1 MSVDMKNMLSLVRM
15 GGATL
20 SGTTPYNSSLVDMQG
35 YESLTV
41 ALQTLTVTDA
51 GTAAGFTLKL
61 QHSDST
67 AAGTFV
73 DCTASEI
80 IPTSAGATTITV
92 TADTDDDL
100 IKDTIG
106 YRGNKRYVRAVVTG
120 TTLTDAGVLILGVL
134 SANSSRSAPVP
145 AVTLPTAAT

>member
-1 MSVDMKNMLSLVRM
+1 MAVDRKNTQSLIRM

-20 SGTTPYNSSLVDMQG
+20 SGTTPYNSNLADMRG
-35 YESLTV
+35 YEALTV

-51 GTAAGFTLKL
+51 GTASGFTLKL

-67 AAGTFV
+67 ATGTFV
-73 DCTASEI
+73 DCTTNEV
-80 IPTSAGATTITV
+80 IPTSAGAITIAV

-134 SANSSRSAPVP
+134 SANSNASAPVP
-145 AVTLPTAAT
+145 AVVASTAAT